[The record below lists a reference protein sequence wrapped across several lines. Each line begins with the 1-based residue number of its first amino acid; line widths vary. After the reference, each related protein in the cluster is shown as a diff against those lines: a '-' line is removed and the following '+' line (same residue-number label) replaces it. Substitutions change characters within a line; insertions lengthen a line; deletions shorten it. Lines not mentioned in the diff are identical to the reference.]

1 MPLGE
6 ISIFSW
12 KSKAA
17 KAKEAADYEKWAFPY
32 GQKQRENLEKLLL
45 EIFPKEIVPH
55 TLIPF
60 LTCKELHETIMQ
72 NNSCSSDEAVDLLI
86 NTTKNYKRIIKKDNM
101 TTYIA
106 LVLADAQ
113 IDESAEYP
121 TAESIL
127 QHRDE
132 LEKLRR
138 EE

>member
-6 ISIFSW
+6 IPIFSW
-12 KSKAA
+12 KSKAT
-17 KAKEAADYEKWAFPY
+17 KAKEAAEYEKWAFPH

-45 EIFPKEIVPH
+45 AIFPKEIISH

-60 LTCKELHETIMQ
+60 LTCKELYETVIQ
-72 NNSCSSDEAVDLLI
+72 NNSCSSDDAVDLLI

-106 LVLADAQ
+106 LVLADAR
-113 IDESAEYP
+113 IDENAEYP

-138 EE
+138 KD